1 MSTLSQAGRICLA
14 ESSVMSIPSYI
25 IQTNK
30 IPASTCDEIE
40 RLCRD
45 FIWGSTPEVRKHH
58 LISWARICTPKY
70 EGGLGFRGLRM
81 VNSAFLMKLGWNI
94 MAMKEALYMGPGV
107 TL

>member
-1 MSTLSQAGRICLA
+1 MGRKGRDEFAFLIDKVQSKLSGWKVSTLSQAGRICLA

-25 IQTNK
+25 IQINK
-30 IPASTCDEIE
+30 IPASICDEIE

-70 EGGLGFRGLRM
+70 EGGLGFRGL
-81 VNSAFLMKLGWNI
+81 
-94 MAMKEALYMGPGV
+94 
-107 TL
+107 